1 MSEAAKDHDKVS
13 LKGWIALA
21 VFILMFS
28 GLFKVLG
35 DALGLKWLSAFD
47 FVVLNGKFGTDLVG
61 KGGVGARTGFM
72 EAFVLF
78 PTVMFAVGV
87 VEVCEHFGALRAAGK
102 LFTPLLRPLL
112 GIPGICG
119 LAFVASLN
127 SSDVG
132 SVLTRQLKENGHIT
146 DDERTTFVAYQ
157 YAASAPITNTLAAD
171 LYRRGLLTAQQ
182 ATILYP
188 GVILMGTLIGH
199 YVRIVIVAGTNPKY
213 HPLMFAICLLDA
225 AIGMLLMRLFI

>member
-1 MSEAAKDHDKVS
+1 MNEAAKDHDKVS

-21 VFILMFS
+21 MFVLMFS

-102 LFTPLLRPLL
+102 VFTPLLRPLL

-157 YAASAPITNTLAAD
+157 YAASAPITNTLAA
-171 LYRRGLLTAQQ
+171 GAALLPISVVA
-182 ATILYP
+182 P
-188 GVILMGTLIGH
+188 GVVIAVELMAKIIGANI
-199 YVRIVIVAGTNPKY
+199 VRFYLKIVNKKEVGANESAGS
-213 HPLMFAICLLDA
+213 
-225 AIGMLLMRLFI
+225 